1 MARYR
6 NWLVIG
12 LAVLGLV
19 VIVQRP
25 AESGHAVRSGVISV
39 AKSAGNLLQFAV
51 EIGRGPDKKT
61 AKN

>member
-12 LAVLGLV
+12 LALLGLF
-19 VIVQRP
+19 VIMQQP
-25 AESGHAVRSGVISV
+25 TQSAHTVRSGVISV

-51 EIGRGPDKKT
+51 EIGRGPDKAAPK
-61 AKN
+61 K